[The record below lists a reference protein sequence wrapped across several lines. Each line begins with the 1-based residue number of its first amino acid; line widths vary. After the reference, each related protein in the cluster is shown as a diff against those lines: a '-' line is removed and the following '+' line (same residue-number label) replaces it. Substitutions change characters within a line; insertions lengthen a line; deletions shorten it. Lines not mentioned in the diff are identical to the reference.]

1 MFWGNNIM
9 VWNRKMDSEIIE
21 LDDFITADE
30 KLLLSTFRAMPESDR
45 AALIGVISRNK
56 YFNDLNE
63 RNNLARERYAA
74 SRI

>member
-1 MFWGNNIM
+1 MIWDRNM
-9 VWNRKMDSEIIE
+9 TSKLVE
-21 LDDFITADE
+21 LDEFITEDE
-30 KLLLSTFRAMPESDR
+30 RLLLSTFRAMTEAER

-63 RNNLARERYAA
+63 RNKLARERYAA

>member
-1 MFWGNNIM
+1 MI
-9 VWNRKMDSEIIE
+9 WNRKMTSKLVE
-21 LDDFITADE
+21 LDEFITEDE
-30 KLLLSTFRAMPESDR
+30 RLLLSTFRAMPEAER

-63 RNNLARERYAA
+63 RNKLARERYAA

>member
-1 MFWGNNIM
+1 MIWDRNM
-9 VWNRKMDSEIIE
+9 TSELVE
-21 LDDFITADE
+21 LDEFITEDE
-30 KLLLSTFRAMPESDR
+30 RLLLSTFRAMSEAER

-63 RNNLARERYAA
+63 RNKLARERYAA